1 MRPPSGII
9 YAVGYGLGRWGTSY
23 CKQLQVSYYLIL
35 HLEVGLLDRSKS
47 PLLGTP
53 MQKRRCLQPSKSAM
67 QPCRPWSTNINRVSP
82 GISELK
88 SLCKR
93 QMFHIE
99 VRAILRASDLLGLL
113 ANTVDLSNLLQKARS
128 IKLTLFYCCTRFVSI
143 CLCNLLPC
151 LLMTFQLHN
160 RPSMKSQEVVVSKGK
175 G

>member
-23 CKQLQVSYYLIL
+23 CKQLQVSYYLTL
-35 HLEVGLLDRSKS
+35 HLEVGLPDRSKS

-67 QPCRPWSTNINRVSP
+67 QPCRPWSTNINQVAP

-99 VRAILRASDLLGLL
+99 ARAILRASDLLGLL
-113 ANTVDLSNLLQKARS
+113 ANTLDLSNLLQKACC
-128 IKLTLFYCCTRFVSI
+128 IKLTL
-143 CLCNLLPC
+143 LCNYSLLASVC
-151 LLMTFQLHN
+151 LVDSSPDQLN
-160 RPSMKSQEVVVSKGK
+160 AN
-175 G
+175 